1 MLSKFSMNQS
11 VNVLYPV
18 NGRRNIL
25 RSISGDIVATGNGP
39 GGKYITV
46 NTHKGYRTL
55 STKKIVSL

>member
-1 MLSKFSMNQS
+1 MNQS